1 MAWTEPACILCK
13 KEPGRD
19 KLVVWYGDDGDDG
32 AVAPFGEQIRCVT
45 CPAPRH
51 SFITLRVSYDAT
63 VHDARFDGHGYT
75 VAFIQVPGEAC
86 CIQCGH
92 VFDASTGCGRE
103 YMGDVAE
110 PDSRKLNS
118 TIIFCK
124 ACYTTRRS
132 RRQEYAPFNHC
143 VQRDYFEKTCGGIVR
158 K

>member
-1 MAWTEPACILCK
+1 MAWTEPACIHCK

-19 KLVVWYGDDGDDG
+19 KL
-32 AVAPFGEQIRCVT
+32 
-45 CPAPRH
+45 
-51 SFITLRVSYDAT
+51 
-63 VHDARFDGHGYT
+63 
-75 VAFIQVPGEAC
+75 VPGEAC

-103 YMGDVAE
+103 YMADVAE
-110 PDSRKLNS
+110 PGSRKLNS

-132 RRQEYAPFNHC
+132 RRHEYAPFNHC